1 MQRWRELDKDRLL
14 KFNMIELEEDVVALM
29 KKRVVDLAEM
39 LGKTVKVELNGQKL
53 PAKMFQQYVDLYQ
66 KFVDK
71 NKAES
76 LPRFAYSSSLHF
88 IHSQLNSLDSLSD
101 QVFCRIGYMKLM
113 TGGRFISCLVKDSS
127 NK

>member
-1 MQRWRELDKDRLL
+1 MQRWRELDKDHLL
-14 KFNMIELEEDVVALM
+14 KFNMIEIEEDVVALM
-29 KKRVVDLAEM
+29 KKRAVDLAGM

-66 KFVDK
+66 KSVDK

-88 IHSQLNSLDSLSD
+88 IHS
-101 QVFCRIGYMKLM
+101 
-113 TGGRFISCLVKDSS
+113 
-127 NK
+127 